1 MKQYIVLRDIGDLED
16 AIDVTNKIVIPSSI
30 SDDER
35 TDYITECCMFLCEY
49 VENNPKLIND
59 YNFEEKMLDELSEH
73 IENTF
78 ENIDNDVEFQQDL
91 DEIFDYA
98 VEMFYQ
104 IVPRRSCIGNPVTVD
119 ATRNSVYKKHIDEKL
134 NIIREKDKTQ
144 PPQRT
149 PEWFEKR
156 HNLLSA
162 STFWKSMDSERNKN
176 AIIYEKCC
184 PINPDKFKHVNINSS
199 LHWGQKYE
207 PVSQMYYE
215 YMYDAQVEEF
225 GCIPHTNYS
234 FLGASP
240 DGINVKEDS
249 QRYGR
254 MLEIKNIVNRDITGI
269 PKKEYWVQTQ
279 LQMECCDLDECDFL
293 ECRFKEYE
301 NEEEFR
307 GDGDFNNTSDG
318 KYKGIMVM
326 FQNSDLKPYYEYAP
340 FHCNEEEF
348 DKWYD
353 DIMEKNENKMWVQN
367 IYWRLDEVSC
377 VLIHRNRYWFNSII
391 KEVEELWN
399 TILYD
404 RVNGYEHR
412 KPGRGQGKK
421 KVINDVTTV
430 IKKEHNGG
438 TDNGVNDNGV
448 NDGKIKQK
456 GPTTIMDLLKINADD
471 DKSKDKKNI
480 KKVKLM
486 NVTKE
491 NKSKENNEIKKPS
504 QKLVINLNI

>member
-1 MKQYIVLRDIGDLED
+1 MKQISLNDLED
-16 AIDVTNKIVIPSSI
+16 VTDRIIVSSVI
-30 SDDER
+30 NEEER
-35 TDYITECCMFLCEY
+35 TDYVIECASFLYDYLES
-49 VENNPKLIND
+49 NPKLLND
-59 YNFEEKMLDELSEH
+59 YYFEDKIMKELSEY
-73 IENTF
+73 IEDTF
-78 ENIDNDVEFQQDL
+78 ENIDDDIEYQQDL
-91 DEIFDYA
+91 DEIFEDA
-98 VEMFYQ
+98 IELLYQ
-104 IVPRRSCIGNPVTVD
+104 VIPRRSCIGNHVTID
-119 ATRNSVYKKHIDEKL
+119 ATSVPEYKKSIDKRIE
-134 NIIREKDKTQ
+134 IIRIKDKTQ

-184 PINPDKFKHVNINSS
+184 PINPDKYKHVNINSS

-215 YMYDAQVEEF
+215 YMYDAVIEEF
-225 GCIPHTNYS
+225 GCIPHSSYS

-301 NEEEFR
+301 NEQ
-307 GDGDFNNTSDG
+307 DFKNDG
-318 KYKGIMVM
+318 KFNRTIDGKHKGVMVM
-326 FQNSDLKPYYEYAP
+326 FQSDTLKPYYEYAP
-340 FHCNEEEF
+340 FDCSEEEF
-348 DKWYD
+348 NEWYD
-353 DIMEKNENKMWVQN
+353 LIMEKNNDKMWVQN

-377 VLIHRNRYWFNSII
+377 VLIERNRYWFNSII

-399 TILYD
+399 TVLHD

-412 KPGRGQGKK
+412 KPGKGRGNKK
-421 KVINDVTTV
+421 QIDETTKV
-430 IKKEHNGG
+430 IKKDYEQESNH
-438 TDNGVNDNGV
+438 
-448 NDGKIKQK
+448 K
-456 GPTTIMDLLKINADD
+456 GPRTIMDLLKYNIDECETTTNND
-471 DKSKDKKNI
+471 SNVKKI
-480 KKVKLM
+480 KTKRPKL
-486 NVTKE
+486 NKTQE
-491 NKSKENNEIKKPS
+491 NKEVKKPS